1 MLFAYIQY
9 TFINDDQW
17 YINRALQVVNCLL
30 MLYLRQWNIK
40 YHLFYLHQ
48 RLAHVVIKNSIAQLQ
63 GWYVFLAAIL
73 GI

>member
-17 YINRALQVVNCLL
+17 YINIALQVVNCLL
-30 MLYLRQWNIK
+30 MLCLQQWNIK
-40 YHLFYLHQ
+40 YHLFYLHR
-48 RLAHVVIKNSIAQLQ
+48 RLAHVIKNSIAQLQ